1 MEQGEVRVLAEVI
14 PFHGIRYNAGQV
26 ADMAAIVTPPYDV
39 IDAAAQQKFYEQ
51 HPCNVIR
58 LEYGQQ
64 SASDDDSDNRY
75 TRAAGY
81 YRDWLRSGVLA
92 REPEAAIYL
101 QEQTFQV
108 NGGLFN
114 RTGFFARVALEEY
127 ETGKI
132 RPHEE
137 TLSKPK
143 ADRLALLTACRA
155 NFSPVFSYYEDAGL
169 TIEGDFD
176 RTKLSPP
183 QVDLTDDD
191 GIGNRLWVVTD
202 PGVHRKL
209 TALLGDRALYI
220 ADGHHRYETS
230 LNYYHSVR
238 DSYPGAAYIL
248 MYLVNTSAPGL
259 VILPTHR
266 IVHKLKSLDLNQL
279 KRGLQKDFTVER
291 LALPDSGRVQE
302 FLAGGRQPGRTVL
315 MMITP
320 EPAAYL
326 LTLNNHNRVQQLA
339 PGKSGAWCGLDVA
352 ALHVLIL
359 EKLLGLEQERMS
371 QQENLTYTR
380 DEAEA
385 LQAAAGGRAQLS
397 FILNPTRIEQVT
409 AVAAAGDK
417 MPQKSTYFY
426 PKILTGLVIN
436 DLTSGQLDRRAAGSG
451 PR

>member
-1 MEQGEVRVLAEVI
+1 VRVLAEVI

-39 IDAAAQQKFYEQ
+39 IDAAAQQKFYER
-51 HPCNVIR
+51 HPNNVIR
-58 LEYGQQ
+58 LEYGLQ
-64 SASDDDSDNRY
+64 SASDNDSDNRY
-75 TRAAGY
+75 TRAASY
-81 YRDWLRSGVLA
+81 YRDWLRSGVLV
-92 REPEAAIYL
+92 REPGAAIYL
-101 QEQTFQV
+101 QEQTFRV
-108 NGGLFN
+108 NGGLFD

-127 ETGKI
+127 DAGKI

-169 TIEGDFD
+169 TLDGDFD
-176 RTKLSPP
+176 RVKTAPP
-183 QVDLTDDD
+183 DVDLTDDD
-191 GIGNRLWVVTD
+191 GIRNRLWVITD

-209 TALLGDRALYI
+209 TALLGERALYI

-230 LNYYHSVR
+230 LNYYRSVR
-238 DSYPGAAYIL
+238 DPGAAYIL

-266 IVHKLKSLDLNQL
+266 IVHNLKGLNLDML
-279 KRGLQKDFTVER
+279 KRGLQEDFAVER
-291 LALPDSGRVQE
+291 IALPDDSGRAQE
-302 FLAGGRQPGRTVL
+302 LLANGRQPGRTVL

-326 LTLNNHNRVQQLA
+326 LTLNNHARVQQLV

-352 ALHVLIL
+352 VLHVLIL
-359 EKLLGLEQERMS
+359 EKLLGLEQEGLS

-380 DEAEA
+380 DEGEA
-385 LQAAAGGRAQLS
+385 LRAAAGGQAQLS

-436 DLTSGQLDRRAAGSG
+436 DLTSG
-451 PR
+451 